1 MANDVTDSDQQAPT
15 SEPNPPSAAKSGMKR
30 ILMVGA
36 AVVVIAGGIWLFH
49 YQTRGKYF
57 EDTNDAFIQADAVTI
72 SPKISGYVDAVLVGD
87 NQDVKAGQPLV
98 RIDPRDY
105 DAQARQYQAQID
117 VAKANAENVRA
128 TIGEQQAAIAQAQ
141 AQLVSAEEDARY
153 AEREAARYAPL
164 AASGA
169 ETKEHLATL
178 RNQAAKA
185 RAAADAQRAA
195 VTSAQRRIGALEA
208 QVQQAAAQGDA
219 AKAQLAAAHV
229 NVGSTVLR
237 ASVDGRIGDRTVRTG
252 QFVQAGTRLMSVVP
266 LAKLYVTANFKETQI
281 GLMRPGQPATIE
293 VDALD
298 GTEIRGHVES
308 ISPGTGAQFSL
319 LPPQNAT
326 GNFTKIVQRFPV
338 KIALAADA
346 RQQVPILPGMSVIAE
361 VDTRQDSEAGR
372 HDQ

>member
-164 AASGA
+164 AASC
-169 ETKEHLATL
+169 LL
-178 RNQAAKA
+178 Y
-185 RAAADAQRAA
+185 
-195 VTSAQRRIGALEA
+195 TSPSPR
-208 QVQQAAAQGDA
+208 
-219 AKAQLAAAHV
+219 
-229 NVGSTVLR
+229 
-237 ASVDGRIGDRTVRTG
+237 DRG
-252 QFVQAGTRLMSVVP
+252 
-266 LAKLYVTANFKETQI
+266 
-281 GLMRPGQPATIE
+281 
-293 VDALD
+293 
-298 GTEIRGHVES
+298 
-308 ISPGTGAQFSL
+308 
-319 LPPQNAT
+319 
-326 GNFTKIVQRFPV
+326 
-338 KIALAADA
+338 
-346 RQQVPILPGMSVIAE
+346 
-361 VDTRQDSEAGR
+361 
-372 HDQ
+372 